1 MMPSNKLQNEE
12 KVESSEA
19 KSLESKIQI
28 ACLNRNDE
36 EAIKLL
42 DEVETLNVKKRDEK
56 GVLYIAVDNGN
67 DILVKKLLEIGANPD
82 FQNKTH
88 KSVLHLASEKGD
100 PKIVSL
106 LLNYGAKIS
115 VKVNSQYSPLHIA
128 VSKKHIPV
136 VELLLAKG
144 ANPDEKKVYGPL
156 WSNTPLGRAIQIGNH
171 ALVQKLLEHNANP
184 NIQCMPQRYPLEKA
198 SEDGHVE
205 IVKLLLKYGADIE
218 QGNEDLGHT
227 PLHSAADNGCYDV
240 AKVLLENG
248 AKVDSRGIGY
258 DTPLHIAVMS
268 DRLEVLPLLLEHNAN
283 VNALDESGVTPLLR
297 AVIFTQIYQEEIVD
311 ALLENGCDVNIKEPN
326 YLQIAIH
333 RSVNGGSLWTFS
345 QLLRYGSDV
354 NAKDSEGYTT
364 LHLMVLRSGQSE
376 TKFMKMRELLRQGHD
391 FD

>member
-1 MMPSNKLQNEE
+1 MW
-12 KVESSEA
+12 
-19 KSLESKIQI
+19 
-28 ACLNRNDE
+28 
-36 EAIKLL
+36 
-42 DEVETLNVKKRDEK
+42 
-56 GVLYIAVDNGN
+56 
-67 DILVKKLLEIGANPD
+67 
-82 FQNKTH
+82 F
-88 KSVLHLASEKGD
+88 
-100 PKIVSL
+100 
-106 LLNYGAKIS
+106 
-115 VKVNSQYSPLHIA
+115 
-128 VSKKHIPV
+128 KHIPV

-144 ANPDEKKVYGPL
+144 ANPDEKVKKVDINYGPCFY
-156 WSNTPLGRAIQIGNH
+156 TQLGVAIQIGNH
-171 ALVQKLLEHNANP
+171 SQ
-184 NIQCMPQRYPLEKA
+184 A
-198 SEDGHVE
+198 SEDDHVE

-218 QGNEDLGHT
+218 QGNETLGHT
-227 PLHSAADNGCYDV
+227 PLHIAADNGCYDV

-248 AKVDSRGIGY
+248 AKVDSRCIRNE
-258 DTPLHIAVMS
+258 TPLHIAVLN
-268 DRLEVLPLLLEHNAN
+268 DRLEILLLLLEHNAN

-391 FD
+391 IDFNIRNNEGETALEVAIDESHQGGFSSMAKMMVYHCNNA